1 MSLRHLRYLKVKHAD
16 LMFAMYHLPP
26 EIAVCDDGTELLV
39 TFKNTVLSIRFYKD
53 MDVNY
58 APPKGG
64 ELVKLQRVST
74 KEAYIRLA
82 G

>member
-1 MSLRHLRYLKVKHAD
+1 MITKFFSTLSQLVHNLHISSGSSSQVARNTLCVSVFCVDGFNLFHLDSFL
-16 LMFAMYHLPP
+16 
-26 EIAVCDDGTELLV
+26 G
-39 TFKNTVLSIRFYKD
+39 S
-53 MDVNY
+53 VNY

>member
-1 MSLRHLRYLKVKHAD
+1 MLYELVKVVELIDLPCVQVYVARNTLCVSVFCVDGFNLFHLDSFL
-16 LMFAMYHLPP
+16 
-26 EIAVCDDGTELLV
+26 G
-39 TFKNTVLSIRFYKD
+39 S
-53 MDVNY
+53 VNY

-74 KEAYIRLA
+74 KEAYIRLV